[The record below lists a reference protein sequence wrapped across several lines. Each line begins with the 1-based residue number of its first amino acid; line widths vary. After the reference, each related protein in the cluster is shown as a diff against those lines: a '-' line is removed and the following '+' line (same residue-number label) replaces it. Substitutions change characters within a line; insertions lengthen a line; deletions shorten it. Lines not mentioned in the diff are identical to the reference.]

1 MPMSSIDVAAG
12 PRKQKLAGHGGKEQV
27 TGERPK
33 YEKREGEA
41 VDEGAVSKRQEAPP
55 ALSGDAELVAFETV
69 DLVAGQRREPRRDGG
84 RSEGDGLVEQEG
96 GVPGEARLGG
106 RHGPG
111 DGILKLRDDVQMC
124 GSQDVQVMWEMV
136 RRSETAVSQATKRHK
151 RQFWRPS
158 ACSSRTSACDDPTEP
173 SHHH

>member
-1 MPMSSIDVAAG
+1 MPRPVATCTYRGYVRRAFFDIRRG
-12 PRKQKLAGHGGKEQV
+12 GTGGGAKVMAWWNKKVVFPVKRAWEAATARVKSRKH
-27 TGERPK
+27 
-33 YEKREGEA
+33 
-41 VDEGAVSKRQEAPP
+41 
-55 ALSGDAELVAFETV
+55 
-69 DLVAGQRREPRRDGG
+69 
-84 RSEGDGLVEQEG
+84 
-96 GVPGEARLGG
+96 
-106 RHGPG
+106 G